1 MGIQHAPGALF
12 GLRRIEIVCRR
23 NPEVSRSNLKL
34 VRGGVL
40 ESYSCGLFALQA
52 IVIMPARA
60 ADWGHAFIS
69 CTALMHGISEC
80 CMPLTLHLHRVK
92 NGGVSLSPACM
103 ELMEGAV
110 REVHMIACK
119 ALEESMGRE
128 RAAQTQ
134 LVGVCLVCFS
144 L

>member
-1 MGIQHAPGALF
+1 MTFSRVACDCHH
-12 GLRRIEIVCRR
+12 VC
-23 NPEVSRSNLKL
+23 K
-34 VRGGVL
+34 
-40 ESYSCGLFALQA
+40 
-52 IVIMPARA
+52 A
-60 ADWGHAFIS
+60 ADWGHASIS
-69 CTALMHGISEC
+69 CTEHLGGIFKG

-134 LVGVCLVCFS
+134 LVGISFVCTS